1 MKTIIALG
9 GASGSIFGTEFVK
22 SCPGT
27 KYLIAS
33 KWGRIVLA
41 QETGLSLES
50 LSPHVKKIF
59 PDEDLS
65 CALAS
70 GSNASDAMVIIPC
83 SASTLAKI
91 ACGIADSLTTRAAM
105 VMLKERRRLILA
117 LRETPLSTITLEQM
131 HKLSLAG
138 AILMPIS
145 PGFYSGAQ
153 SLQEMAREFSG
164 RILQLLDP
172 SAKPLHKNWK
182 PEQL

>member
-9 GASGSIFGTEFVK
+9 GASGSVFGVEFVK
-22 SCPGT
+22 ACPGT
-27 KYLIAS
+27 KYLTAS
-33 KWGRIVLA
+33 KWGKMVLH
-41 QETGLSLES
+41 QETGLRMEDLAG
-50 LSPHVKKIF
+50 HVKTVF

-70 GSNASDAMVIIPC
+70 GSNAIDAMVVVPC

-105 VMLKERRRLILA
+105 VMLKERRKLIIA

-138 AILMPIS
+138 AIIMPIS
-145 PGFYSGAQ
+145 PGLYNGAQ
-153 SLQEMAREFSG
+153 NLTDMAREFAG
-164 RILQLLDP
+164 RIVQIIDP
-172 SAKPLHKNWK
+172 AAQSLHKNWK
-182 PEQL
+182 AEQL